1 MDRAH
6 WQPMARFA
14 ARFWTVEIACTNALP
29 GGLGR
34 RYGMRYSP
42 SLRATP
48 TLRRSSSTVRLCVPT
63 SMLPAPP
70 KKRRPGDR
78 ALAWRI
84 EYQDSRAGR
93 WPGYARSLSP
103 DGRAGRRQSRSS
115 AFAGRTETRQ
125 SGCRQ
130 SLRFERDPATSG
142 IDWDSSR
149 HPQSRQSS

>member
-1 MDRAH
+1 MTNTNGSAPCYQVNPQTLVGRQQTIDYLSRPCYGSRALAAHGEICRPILDRG
-6 WQPMARFA
+6 
-14 ARFWTVEIACTNALP
+14 IACTNALP
-29 GGLGR
+29 DGLGR

-63 SMLPAPP
+63 SMLPARP

-93 WPGYARSLSP
+93 WPGYARPLSP
-103 DGRAGRRQSRSS
+103 AGRADRQGTFPNLCLWW
-115 AFAGRTETRQ
+115 AN
-125 SGCRQ
+125 
-130 SLRFERDPATSG
+130 
-142 IDWDSSR
+142 
-149 HPQSRQSS
+149 